1 MAPKKTPPPPP
12 AAPPKPKK
20 AAGPK
25 AAAKTGWVHHAIK
38 GIDIPLKK
46 FTGPRRPLVPPID
59 PHYDFREEMVREMA
73 WSVWPHDAGD
83 AAVQLFV
90 GPPGCGKTSLIMQV
104 AAHCNVPVY
113 RINLNVGTS
122 VRHLKGRI
130 GAEGGSTVFVPGV
143 VTKAMEEGAWL
154 ILDEVSGATPPVAM
168 ALFPVLEPEG
178 EVYLEDAQPPRYVK
192 RHPDFRVFCT
202 DNTIGAEQ
210 EDSRFNFGGTNPDMN
225 AALLDRIGST
235 VQVGYLSMERE
246 FNMIMSR
253 VPAMDPDCLEGMI
266 RTATNIRESDEIA
279 AGFSTRMLM
288 DWSRRY
294 SAGKVDAA
302 GKVQPYEMADV
313 LGHRLPRLPQQDA
326 LPNRARC
333 HRGGHPSPLHDPG
346 R

>member
-1 MAPKKTPPPPP
+1 MTKTPPPPP
-12 AAPPKPKK
+12 AAPKK
-20 AAGPK
+20 KTTK
-25 AAAKTGWVHHAIK
+25 AKAIKHGWVRHAIK
-38 GIDIPLKK
+38 GIDVPLMK
-46 FTGPRRPLVPPID
+46 FSGPRRPLVPAID

-73 WSVWPHDAGD
+73 WSVWPHDTGD
-83 AAVQLFV
+83 PAVQLFV
-90 GPPGCGKTSLIMQV
+90 GPPGCGKTSMIMQV
-104 AAHCNVPVY
+104 AANCNQPVY

-130 GAEGGSTVFVPGV
+130 GAEGGSTIFVPGV
-143 VTKAMEEGAWL
+143 CTMAMEQGAWL

-168 ALFPVLEPEG
+168 SLFPVLEPQG

-235 VQVGYLSMERE
+235 IQGGYLDMERE

-253 VPAMDPDCLEGMI
+253 VPAMDGDCLEGMI
-266 RTATNIRESDEIA
+266 RTASNIRDSDEIA

-288 DWSRRY
+288 EWSRRF
-294 SAGKVDAA
+294 SAGTVNAKGEVA
-302 GKVQPYEMADV
+302 PHEMGDV
-313 LGHRLPRLPQQDA
+313 LAIAYPAFLNKMRSRIERDAIVEVIRRLFTIKTSDGSR
-326 LPNRARC
+326 
-333 HRGGHPSPLHDPG
+333 
-346 R
+346 